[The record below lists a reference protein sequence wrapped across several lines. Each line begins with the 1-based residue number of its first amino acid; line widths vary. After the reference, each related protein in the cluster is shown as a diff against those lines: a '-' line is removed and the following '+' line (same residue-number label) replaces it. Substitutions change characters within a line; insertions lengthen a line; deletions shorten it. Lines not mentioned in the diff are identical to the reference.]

1 MPEPTATQAGNLEL
15 ARSLLDAFDRG
26 DLEAARDFID
36 PDSEVT
42 SDPVGINTG
51 VYRGYDGY
59 MTWLGQWLEAW
70 DEFTIEVQGMEAFG
84 DRHVV
89 VDVQQRGRGRSSGI
103 TVDQHLGQLW
113 DIAEGKVMAFHLYP
127 SPAEA
132 VRAAEQRERSAE
144 EP

>member
-1 MPEPTATQAGNLEL
+1 MPEPTAIQAQNLEL
-15 ARSLLDAFDRG
+15 ARRLLGAFDRG
-26 DLEAARDFID
+26 DLELARDFID

-70 DEFTIEVQGMEAFG
+70 DEFTIEVLGMEPVG
-84 DRHVV
+84 ERHVV
-89 VDVQQRGRGRSSGI
+89 VEVRQKGRGRSSGI

-113 DIAEGKVMAFHLYP
+113 DIAAGKVMAFHLYP

-132 VRAAEQRERSAE
+132 MSAAEQRERPAE
-144 EP
+144 